1 MDLQHAPTTTAENI
15 AQGNTTGTRLRGAPD
30 TILRGRWLLLARS
43 VWIFLVLLTIGIFV
57 ASLPVYFA
65 LFHTVC
71 SVAAQCANG
80 QLSANTA
87 PVIHSLGLSLNA
99 YAVIALS
106 IKVTAILVWLL
117 IPALIFWRKSDDW
130 LALLVALMF
139 ISISAANADND
150 PVKLTHLFSSSLTY
164 FIMACY
170 NFLST
175 LSFFLTFS
183 LFPDGRFVPRWTRW
197 VLPFA
202 LAWGIVNFLPS
213 LSSTLFA
220 TLFGDVTWAGGF
232 SLLALAQIY
241 RYRRVSNPRQRQQ
254 IKWVAWS
261 LPLVISWAIVSE
273 FVSLLI
279 FPSLGQ
285 ADSPYQ
291 LFGTVLGY
299 FIFTL
304 PVPLSFGIALL
315 RYRLWDVDIL
325 INRTLVYGTL
335 TVLLA
340 ALYAGL
346 VIGLESLAEAITGRG
361 SQQPVVLVISTLAI
375 VALSQ
380 PLRRRIQ
387 NTIDRRFYRRKYD
400 ATRTLATFSETLRHE
415 VDLATLREHLV
426 AVVQETM
433 QPASVSLW
441 LRPPAQGGNYQT
453 AWRSVP
459 ATPSGSEAKEDS

>member
-1 MDLQHAPTTTAENI
+1 LSRSSSTIVLANSADRVS
-15 AQGNTTGTRLRGAPD
+15 GPD

-43 VWIFLVLLTIGIFV
+43 VWILLVLLMISIFV

-65 LFHTVC
+65 LLHSVC
-71 SVAAQCANG
+71 SVASQCASG
-80 QLSANTA
+80 QLSAKTA

-99 YAVIALS
+99 YAVIVVS
-106 IKVTAILVWLL
+106 IKVVSVLVWLM
-117 IPALIFWRKSDDW
+117 IPALIFWRKSNDW
-130 LALLVALMF
+130 LALLVAFMF
-139 ISISAANADND
+139 IAIIAADLNDD
-150 PVKLTHLFSSSLTY
+150 PVMLAHLFSPSLVF
-164 FIMACY
+164 FISACY

-175 LSFFLTFS
+175 LSFFLVFS
-183 LFPDGRFVPRWTRW
+183 LFPDGHFVPRSTLW

-202 LAWGIVNFLPS
+202 LAWGIVNFFPA
-213 LSSTLFA
+213 LSSTSFVYLI
-220 TLFGDVTWAGGF
+220 GSVGWISCAGF
-232 SLLALAQIY
+232 LVIAQIY
-241 RYRRVSNPRQRQQ
+241 RYRQVSTFRQRQQ

-261 LPLVISWAIVSE
+261 LAIVIFCE
-273 FVSLLI
+273 VIGGLVLPWI
-279 FPSLGQ
+279 FPSLGPS
-285 ADSPYQ
+285 DSLYQ
-291 LFGTVLGY
+291 LFSLLIGY

-304 PVPLSFGIALL
+304 PLPLSFGIALL

-346 VIGLESLAEAITGRG
+346 VISLESLAEAITGRG

-387 NTIDRRFYRRKYD
+387 NIIDRRFYRRKYD
-400 ATRTLATFSETLRHE
+400 AARTLAAFSNTLRHE
-415 VDLATLREHLV
+415 VDLTALSEHLV

-433 QPASVSLW
+433 QPASISLW
-441 LRPPAQGGNYQT
+441 LRPSMRDENH
-453 AWRSVP
+453 
-459 ATPSGSEAKEDS
+459 EAKWRDIPDE